1 LTASRASPGRQLG
14 LVAATALVMGN
25 MIGSGVFLLPASLAP
40 FGWNAVGGWLIT
52 IAGALV
58 LAAVLAKL
66 TRALPEAGNAT
77 GFVGAAFGPL
87 ADFLIAWIYLV
98 SVWTAM
104 VTMAVAAVS
113 YLSSFVPA
121 IVVMPGGPALV
132 ALALLWLVVLVNLL
146 SVRAAGQ
153 FQVVTLLIK
162 LVPLVI
168 VIVLAIGA
176 FSVGEATI
184 RPLEPETLTLTS
196 VNGAAALTLWALLG
210 FESASV
216 AARQVRDPQVNVPRA
231 TLWGAGLTGLLYLF
245 VCSAIALMLPADTV
259 ASSQAPFATFVE
271 RYWSPGPA
279 ALVAG
284 FAVVSC
290 VGALN
295 GMVLLGGE
303 IPRAMAEDRLL
314 PSWLGATGGTG
325 TPRRAILVSAAVAS
339 VFALMN
345 GTRTM
350 QGMFEYLL
358 LLSTSATLWL
368 YLACAMAALKLG
380 IARGLAAIGAVYALW
395 TLWGAGLDAS
405 GLSLVLMLA
414 GLPLWWL
421 SRRGRAVKAAADR
434 YDER

>member
-1 LTASRASPGRQLG
+1 
-14 LVAATALVMGN
+14 
-25 MIGSGVFLLPASLAP
+25 
-40 FGWNAVGGWLIT
+40 
-52 IAGALV
+52 
-58 LAAVLAKL
+58 
-66 TRALPEAGNAT
+66 
-77 GFVGAAFGPL
+77 
-87 ADFLIAWIYLV
+87 
-98 SVWTAM
+98 
-104 VTMAVAAVS
+104 MAVAAVS
-113 YLSSFVPA
+113 YLSSFAPA
-121 IVVMPGGPALV
+121 IAEMPGGPALV
-132 ALALLWLVVLVNLL
+132 ALALLWLVVLVNLM

-168 VIVLAIGA
+168 VIVLAISA
-176 FSVGEATI
+176 FSAGEATV

-314 PSWLGATGGTG
+314 PAWLGATGGTG
-325 TPRRAILVSAAVAS
+325 TPRRAILVSAVVAS

-395 TLWGAGLDAS
+395 TLWGAGIDAS

-434 YDER
+434 YDAR